1 MSIVPTPDFAVA
13 ASREIENIRG
23 LARRDVLRSKVLVV
37 DDEMITCEILME
49 YLNEGGF
56 ENIGFAFNGEMAL
69 EKIAETAPDL
79 VVLDIDMPV
88 MDGFEVLA
96 AIRSQAAYADL
107 PVIVQTALDTREER
121 ERILKAGAT
130 IHVVKPV
137 DKDLL
142 VSRVYNQI
150 ERMIAMRRL
159 VAYQERVADELAAA
173 RRMQLQLLPGE
184 AEVEAIEEAGAVR
197 IDWHFQSSSEI
208 GGDWMD
214 IFKVGENRFGVC
226 LADFTGHGVGAA
238 INTFRLQSTVNA
250 TPIGNCSP
258 GEYLSLINAQLIE
271 MLPRGQFA
279 TMLLAIFDCA
289 ADRIDYAAAGAP
301 SPLFGSL
308 SPGGDL
314 AYADASGMPL
324 GISARATYENRSI
337 AFRPGDRI
345 LFYSDVLIEE
355 GNERIPP
362 LEESGLKK
370 LFRQIETE
378 SESATALGSLVDA
391 FYRRYGG
398 GLHDDMSVVRVE
410 RLG

>member
-1 MSIVPTPDFAVA
+1 MPIVPTPDFAVSTSPETA
-13 ASREIENIRG
+13 DIRG
-23 LARRDVLRSKVLVV
+23 LARRDTLHSKILVV
-37 DDEMITCEILME
+37 DDEIITCEILME
-49 YLNEGGF
+49 YLNDGGF
-56 ENIGFAFNGEMAL
+56 EDVDLAFNGQMAL

-88 MDGFEVLA
+88 MDGFEVLE
-96 AIRSQAAYADL
+96 AIRSQPAHADL
-107 PVIVQTALDTREER
+107 PVIVQTALDTKEER
-121 ERILKAGAT
+121 VRILKAGAT

-137 DKDLL
+137 DSELL

-150 ERMIAMRRL
+150 ERKIAMNRL
-159 VAYQERVADELAAA
+159 EAYQERVAVELAAA
-173 RRMQLQLLPGE
+173 RKMQLQLLPGE

-208 GGDWMD
+208 GGDWVN
-214 IFKVGENRFGVC
+214 IFKVGEKRFGVC

-250 TPIGNCSP
+250 NPFGDRSP
-258 GEYLSLINAQLIE
+258 GEYLSLLNAQLIE

-301 SPLFGSL
+301 GPLFGAL
-308 SPGGDL
+308 PPHGEL
-314 AYADASGMPL
+314 AFADASGMPL

-345 LFYSDVLIEE
+345 IFYSDVLIEE
-355 GNERIPP
+355 GREQVPP
-362 LEESGLKK
+362 LEEAGLMK
-370 LFRQIETE
+370 LFRQVETE
-378 SESATALGSLVDA
+378 NESANALGNLVER

-398 GLHDDMSVVRVE
+398 GLQDDMSIVRVE
-410 RLG
+410 RLA

>member
-1 MSIVPTPDFAVA
+1 MPIVPTPDFAVA
-13 ASREIENIRG
+13 ASPETADIRG
-23 LARRDVLRSKVLVV
+23 LARRDTLHSKILVV
-37 DDEMITCEILME
+37 DDEIITCEILME

-56 ENIGFAFNGEMAL
+56 ENVDLAFNGQMAL
-69 EKIAETAPDL
+69 EKIAETSPDL

-88 MDGFEVLA
+88 MDGFEVLE
-96 AIRSQAAYADL
+96 AIRSQPAHADL
-107 PVIVQTALDTREER
+107 PVIVQTALDTKEER
-121 ERILKAGAT
+121 VRILKAGAT

-137 DKDLL
+137 DRELL

-150 ERMIAMRRL
+150 ERKIAMNRL
-159 VAYQERVADELAAA
+159 EAYQERVAVELAAA
-173 RRMQLQLLPGE
+173 RKMQLQLLPGE

-208 GGDWMD
+208 GGDWVD

-250 TPIGNCSP
+250 NPIGNRSP
-258 GEYLSLINAQLIE
+258 GEYLSLLNAQLIE

-301 SPLFGSL
+301 GPLFGA
-308 SPGGDL
+308 PPPHGEL
-314 AYADASGMPL
+314 AFADASGMPL

-345 LFYSDVLIEE
+345 IFYSDVLIEE
-355 GNERIPP
+355 GREQVPP
-362 LEESGLKK
+362 LEEAGLMR

-378 SESATALGSLVDA
+378 NESANALGSLVDR
-391 FYRRYGG
+391 FYRRYSG
-398 GLHDDMSVVRVE
+398 GLQDDMSIVRVE
-410 RLG
+410 RLT